1 MGHRLGTAD
10 QACDITDEERREDQ
24 AAIAVN
30 PSGDRAQD
38 VVKNTQSVQHDKRM
52 NDCLPPILFSA
63 IFKLLKVLPDTELDA
78 C

>member
-24 AAIAVN
+24 TAIAVD

-38 VVKNTQSVQHDKRM
+38 VVKNTQSVQHAAHSDRET
-52 NDCLPPILFSA
+52 DDRHILQHA
-63 IFKLLKVLPDTELDA
+63 AHTTTV
-78 C
+78 